1 MATVVT
7 CPTKEKPMPE
17 AAMVHESMVSMPTAP
32 LADCSRAQ
40 VEQRYVDAVNAL
52 MAQAVEGESVP
63 ILADVMAWA
72 LGRVIV
78 LYGTPA
84 VAGDIVR
91 RLGGYVCDFAARE
104 QARNE
109 AEQARE
115 EGRQPH

>member
-1 MATVVT
+1 MS
-7 CPTKEKPMPE
+7 E
-17 AAMVHESMVSMPTAP
+17 AAIAHESVASPQAAA

-40 VEQRYVDAVNAL
+40 IEQRYVDAVNAL
-52 MAQAVEGESVP
+52 MAQAVEGENVP